1 MCGKIKLTIPNKI
14 PKFPIKNLSRKLYEL
29 LKTKTLKKQQ
39 HKNYN
44 LDYSRNIN
52 DFENLGVK
60 NWLISTLRSF
70 GIIRPTEVQ
79 KFCIPTLLHGK
90 NVIASSQT
98 GSGKT
103 IAYIIPIIQ
112 ILRADPSSIFA
123 LILAPT
129 RELVFQICEQFKIF
143 SSGVTITV
151 NMLIGGLQMQS
162 QICQLM
168 NRPQIVVATM
178 GRLLHV
184 LKRIEIKNIIG
195 NVRFLVLDEAD
206 RLLDSSIEK
215 YFPIVLQ
222 HLRNL
227 TVHRQTV
234 LFCASIAQTV
244 EEIKCTTLKESFVF
258 QSYEVIRRVPYLREQ
273 YMLVS
278 SRIKEVYLVCLLK
291 KLEYDRIRS
300 CIIFVGT
307 CRICE
312 DLNLLLRKLG
322 VRAISLNSYKSQV
335 ARLQALN
342 EFKSSQVSVL
352 IVTDLASRGLDI
364 PKVDIVI
371 NFDLPKLVNDY
382 IHRVGRTARAM
393 GNGFSLSFVDP
404 YDIKMLHQ
412 LEITIGKQL
421 ELYDLPETEVLGTI
435 AWVYSVKK
443 EIKFTSI

>member
-1 MCGKIKLTIPNKI
+1 
-14 PKFPIKNLSRKLYEL
+14 
-29 LKTKTLKKQQ
+29 
-39 HKNYN
+39 
-44 LDYSRNIN
+44 
-52 DFENLGVK
+52 
-60 NWLISTLRSF
+60 
-70 GIIRPTEVQ
+70 
-79 KFCIPTLLHGK
+79 
-90 NVIASSQT
+90 
-98 GSGKT
+98 
-103 IAYIIPIIQ
+103 
-112 ILRADPSSIFA
+112 
-123 LILAPT
+123 
-129 RELVFQICEQFKIF
+129 
-143 SSGVTITV
+143 
-151 NMLIGGLQMQS
+151 MLIGGLQMQS

-258 QSYEVIRRVPYLREQ
+258 QSYEAIRRVPRLREQ

-322 VRAISLNSYKSQV
+322 VRATSLNSYKSQV

-342 EFKSSQVSVL
+342 EFKSSQISVL

-404 YDIKMLHQ
+404 HDIKMLHQ

-435 AWVYSVKK
+435 AWVYSAKK
-443 EIKFTSI
+443 EIKSTSI